1 MSKISELRMHARNRK
16 LPPLMELGTLSSDIT
31 SHNLFIYNELA
42 KNPDNLSGMKTAKE
56 RHDHAVA
63 GVSTGKDV
71 YDLGEFYN
79 QIHTD
84 EIDLQLPELKIYNTR
99 FAMLAPGKHI
109 EFHMDP
115 PNIYNLICPLSTPV
129 ILQIQE
135 WPERFPVCDI
145 GETWFINPSY
155 SHASRHESTETRI
168 AILANFEYTE
178 ETYEHLTRIL

>member
-16 LPPLMELGTLSSDIT
+16 LPPFMELGALSSEIT
-31 SHNLFIYNELA
+31 LHNLFIYYDLA
-42 KNPDNLSGMKTAKE
+42 DNPDNLSGTKTAKE

-63 GVSTGKDV
+63 GVSTGRDV

-84 EIDLQLPELKIYNTR
+84 EIQLNVNGLNIYNTR

-115 PNIYNLICPLSTPV
+115 PNIYNLICPLTDPV
-129 ILQIQE
+129 VLQVQDY
-135 WPERFPVCDI
+135 PERFPVADI
-145 GETWFINPSY
+145 GEIWFINPSY
-155 SHASRHESTETRI
+155 SHSSRHESTETRV